1 MVRLSQNNFLF
12 NFPTTYIAVIQKF
25 YNAILYKLWKYQ
37 TYVKNLHMWFKN
49 TTNLNPTLIP
59 TFFHFFLDVY
69 KWGFETLLSICI
81 KISLYARLW
90 VCFGGKKKKKKSQS
104 LSITCLQTINT
115 RTLEKKNVLWSLWI
129 ANPRKVGG
137 WIIQISY
144 SCWSDFSRWKNL
156 HFPCAGK
163 TYPAS
168 PDIYYSFPLQIS

>member
-1 MVRLSQNNFLF
+1 MFINEDLKR
-12 NFPTTYIAVIQKF
+12 Y
-25 YNAILYKLWKYQ
+25 YQ
-37 TYVKNLHMWFKN
+37 YVLR
-49 TTNLNPTLIP
+49 
-59 TFFHFFLDVY
+59 
-69 KWGFETLLSICI
+69 
-81 KISLYARLW
+81 SLYMLGYEC
-90 VCFGGKKKKKKSQS
+90 VLGKKKKKKKSQS

-168 PDIYYSFPLQIS
+168 PDIYYSFPLQISKSSCYSKISIHMLTCSWIAYFGRVNLTSALKL